1 MDTQGTDYL
10 SRWFAENCDGDWE
23 HQQGIKIQTT
33 DNPGWHVQVDLYDTD
48 LESISFPAYFVGDI
62 DLDGYAVRCE
72 EFKFNAY
79 GGANSLTQLIALFR
93 KFVERGGKNP
103 LID

>member
-1 MDTQGTDYL
+1 MTIEDTEYL
-10 SRWFAENCDGDWE
+10 ANWFADNCDGDWE

-33 DNPGWHVQVDLYDTD
+33 DNPGWHIQVDLYDTD
-48 LESISFPAYFVGDI
+48 LENISFPFYTVGDI
-62 DLDGYAVRCE
+62 DTDGFGVRCE
-72 EFKFNAY
+72 DFKFNAF